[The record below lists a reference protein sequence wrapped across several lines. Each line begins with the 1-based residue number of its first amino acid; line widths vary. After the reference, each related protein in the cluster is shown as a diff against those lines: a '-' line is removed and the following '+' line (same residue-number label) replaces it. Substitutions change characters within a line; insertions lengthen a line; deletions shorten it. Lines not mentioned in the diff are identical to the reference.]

1 MVVQVEIFQAKP
13 RGKHP
18 KLYQNEAFSTMT
30 TQTIQFGDEGQAASR
45 EMLRRYD
52 AHVAAGQPGVDAG
65 AAADLRRELAT
76 LESLDHQY
84 GGSAPIALEGAGELV
99 DSILP
104 RLAALGD
111 PELVIAAALWA
122 MRHRVEI
129 GAVEPVVNALAQR
142 SNRAA
147 GRRELAA
154 VAGLMLGLAEHVRDR
169 LGADLERSNPER
181 PWRVL
186 HANLAITAIRSE
198 DPALIDAAFDALDAA
213 LPDERGAFYAEALA
227 LALAPG
233 IAPEVRSR
241 IEARHRRWAA
251 R

>member
-1 MVVQVEIFQAKP
+1 MSEQ
-13 RGKHP
+13 R
-18 KLYQNEAFSTMT
+18 
-30 TQTIQFGDEGQAASR
+30 IQFGDEGQAASR

-52 AHVAAGQPGVDAG
+52 ARVAGRAGG
-65 AAADLRRELAT
+65 AEDTAALRRELAT
-76 LESLDHQY
+76 LENLDHQY
-84 GGSAPIALEGAGELV
+84 GGSAPIALEGAEELV
-99 DSILP
+99 ASVLP
-104 RLAALGD
+104 RLARLGD

-129 GAVEPVVNALAQR
+129 GPVEPVANALAER
-142 SNRAA
+142 SNGAA

-154 VAGLMLGLAEHVRDR
+154 VAGLMQGLIEHVRGR

-198 DPALIDAAFDALDAA
+198 DPGLIDAAFDALDAA
-213 LPDERGAFYAEALA
+213 LPDERAAFYAEALA

-233 IAPEVRSR
+233 VSSEVRAR

-251 R
+251 Q

>member
-1 MVVQVEIFQAKP
+1 
-13 RGKHP
+13 
-18 KLYQNEAFSTMT
+18 MT
-30 TQTIQFGDEGQAASR
+30 RQTIQFGDEGQAASR

-52 AHVAAGQPGVDAG
+52 ALVAGRAAAMDPGD
-65 AAADLRRELAT
+65 AADLRRELAT

-84 GGSAPIALEGAGELV
+84 GGAAPIALEGAEELV
-99 DSILP
+99 TSILP
-104 RLAALGD
+104 RLARLED
-111 PELVIAAALWA
+111 PELVIAAAVWA
-122 MRHRVEI
+122 MRHRVPI
-129 GAVEPVVNALAQR
+129 AAVEPVVNALAER
-142 SNRAA
+142 SNRAGA
-147 GRRELAA
+147 RQELAA
-154 VAGLMLGLAEHVRDR
+154 VAGLMLALAEHVRDR

-213 LPDERGAFYAEALA
+213 LPDERGAFYGEALA
-227 LALAPG
+227 HALAPG

-241 IEARHRRWAA
+241 IEARHRRSSA

>member
-1 MVVQVEIFQAKP
+1 
-13 RGKHP
+13 
-18 KLYQNEAFSTMT
+18 MT
-30 TQTIQFGDEGQAASR
+30 RQTIQFGDEGQAASR

-52 AHVAAGQPGVDAG
+52 AFVAARPSAIDPEE
-65 AAADLRRELAT
+65 AADLRRELAT

-84 GGSAPIALEGAGELV
+84 GGDAPIALEGAEELIG
-99 DSILP
+99 SILP
-104 RLAALGD
+104 RLARMDD
-111 PELVIAAALWA
+111 PELVIAAAVWA
-122 MRHRVEI
+122 MRHRVGI
-129 GAVEPVVNALAQR
+129 PAVEPAVNALAER

-147 GRRELAA
+147 GRAELTA
-154 VAGLMLGLAEHVRDR
+154 VAGLMLALAGHVRDR
-169 LGADLERSNPER
+169 LGADLERSDPER